1 MVVYVVNI
9 SYKNPFLQSFLGV
22 NQLYTTCGSREF
34 CHYKAPRNRKLYLY
48 GISGCIERPT
58 NFLRPTVREIWILC
72 NFETLG
78 PNFGQENGFRSPFGL
93 IIKSILKIDPLRI
106 PKQLVYLRLQ

>member
-48 GISGCIERPT
+48 GKFGCLGLGGGGMYISSNTHSKSNLTVILRGQPT
-58 NFLRPTVREIWILC
+58 FYDQRFVEY
-72 NFETLG
+72 
-78 PNFGQENGFRSPFGL
+78 GFCA
-93 IIKSILKIDPLRI
+93 I
-106 PKQLVYLRLQ
+106 LRL